1 MGKTYFLKMEMKEE
15 YLRTIFQ
22 KYYGSFRKFISF
34 VTHGQN
40 LETRLTLDVSHA
52 TQLLQVQK
60 HVGYYKMKSYVEF
73 LWMDLLI
80 IIWRSPNLTYP
91 HPLLKLPARLRRG
104 AITVTFEA
112 KYFFAVKEIL
122 DVICT
127 RFYFNINKI
136 QLR

>member
-1 MGKTYFLKMEMKEE
+1 MEMKEE
-15 YLRTIFQ
+15 YLGTIFQ

-73 LWMDLLI
+73 LSMELLI
-80 IIWRSPNLTYP
+80 IIWHSPNLIFP
-91 HPLLKLPARLRRG
+91 HPLLKLPAGLRRG
-104 AITVTFEA
+104 VFTVTFEE
-112 KYFFAVKEIL
+112 KINKNKKNFFFAV
-122 DVICT
+122 
-127 RFYFNINKI
+127 
-136 QLR
+136 